1 MGHSDLD
8 GQAVENAL
16 LRRDVEILSEKVDK
30 LTKDVESLVV
40 AWNTA
45 TSVVSFVKWLSGA
58 VAAVGVLIAYFKGF
72 GR

>member
-1 MGHSDLD
+1 MARLEHDEI
-8 GQAVENAL
+8 ENAL
-16 LRRDVEILSEKVDK
+16 LRRDVELLTEKVDK

-45 TSVVSFVKWLSGA
+45 TNVVSFVKWLAGA
-58 VAAVGVLIAYFKGF
+58 AAAVGVLIAFFKGF